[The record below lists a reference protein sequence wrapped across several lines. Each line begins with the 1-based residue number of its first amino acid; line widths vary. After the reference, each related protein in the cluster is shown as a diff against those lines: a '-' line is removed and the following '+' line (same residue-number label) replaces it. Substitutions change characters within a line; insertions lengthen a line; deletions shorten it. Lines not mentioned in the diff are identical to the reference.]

1 MWCNFFNSPPACRQG
16 EIKRGMVSRLKTSPA
31 FLCKATIRSEP
42 LSYLTWILIAMAS
55 YGVMITFLK
64 ISLRNITPELAL
76 VINNLILTA
85 AAIVWAVAKGTSFNE
100 GLGSNKAT
108 LALLLAGVFLTI
120 SVTGFYTAL
129 SKASASQVVPIYAMN
144 MAVAAV
150 LGFLFLGEHASATR
164 VAGILMAGGAIFL
177 LTR

>member
-1 MWCNFFNSPPACRQG
+1 M
-16 EIKRGMVSRLKTSPA
+16 
-31 FLCKATIRSEP
+31 
-42 LSYLTWILIAMAS
+42 SYLIWILIAMAS

-64 ISLRNITPELAL
+64 LSLRNITPELAV
-76 VINNLILTA
+76 VINNLILTGA
-85 AAIVWAVAKGTSFNE
+85 ALVWAAVKGVSFTD

-108 LALLLAGVFLTI
+108 LTLLIAGVFLTI
-120 SVTGFYTAL
+120 SVIGFYTAL

-150 LGFLFLGEHASATR
+150 LGFLFLGEHASVTR
-164 VAGILMAGGAIFL
+164 VMGILMAGGAIFL